1 MLEDS
6 VGPQIFLCSIVEI
19 KVVSVLS
26 HPRHRNF
33 PSLADGRALQCR
45 ISGGRSASAV
55 SGTISSCSSD
65 SGFVSAARSLRSRTF
80 SGKIMPVDLS
90 EDVRVSDAG
99 VDIVAVADSGDASA
113 LSGALK
119 DGDVGKNWN
128 SGPPLIVLL

>member
-1 MLEDS
+1 
-6 VGPQIFLCSIVEI
+6 
-19 KVVSVLS
+19 
-26 HPRHRNF
+26 
-33 PSLADGRALQCR
+33 
-45 ISGGRSASAV
+45 
-55 SGTISSCSSD
+55 
-65 SGFVSAARSLRSRTF
+65 
-80 SGKIMPVDLS
+80 MPVDLS